1 MLKQSGNVLLCQ
13 LVHCFSWRSCGKQA
27 HSKVFYEFWCT
38 FLSSSPC
45 FRHFYGFYKVLIKKK
60 NWIAIFF
67 SIFKLFDIFAKFW
80 NPRWRSF
87 LKARYQFYLTS
98 YCTKLNISRWFITTY
113 CIYVLLLYRIYNL
126 MNMER
131 DALS

>member
-38 FLSSSPC
+38 FLSLSLC
-45 FRHFYGFYKVLIKKK
+45 FRDFFGFYKVLIKNKI
-60 NWIAIFF
+60 WIAIFF

-87 LKARYQFYLTS
+87 SKARYHFYLTR
-98 YCTKLNISRWFITTY
+98 YCTKINIPRWLIITY
-113 CIYVLLLYRIYNL
+113 CIYVFLLYHIYNL
-126 MNMER
+126 MDMER
-131 DALS
+131 DTLS